1 MENSS
6 IDGGI
11 EPTSTESKMPLILA
25 IAAFVLGGLALVF
38 AFNAKSARTLTID
51 AMKKEVA
58 AAAEEAKQAAAIA
71 RNAGAGNEGIAEVKT
86 DFAQFEAKVKSDYS
100 ALIQSHREVIT
111 RTNELSARLAQLEQG
126 RRAAPAAGTPASS
139 SRANANNNAPAAGT
153 PVKAT
158 AGKYTVKKGDN
169 PSKIASELG
178 ISTKALMDANPGL
191 DPKRLQ
197 IGQQLNVPERR

>member
-11 EPTSTESKMPLILA
+11 EPTGTESKIPYILA
-25 IAAFVLGGLALVF
+25 IAAFILGGLAFIF

-51 AMKKEVA
+51 SMKKEVA

-71 RNAGAGNEGIAEVKT
+71 RNAGVGNEGIAEVKT

-126 RRAAPAAGTPASS
+126 RRSAPAAATPAPA
-139 SRANANNNAPAAGT
+139 RANNNAPAAGT
-153 PVKAT
+153 PAKAT
-158 AGKYTVKKGDN
+158 GGKYTVKKATIPAKSRAN
-169 PSKIASELG
+169 SAFPRKRSLMRIPESTRTASR
-178 ISTKALMDANPGL
+178 S
-191 DPKRLQ
+191 
-197 IGQQLNVPERR
+197 VSS

>member
-11 EPTSTESKMPLILA
+11 EPTGTESKIPLILA
-25 IAAFVLGGLALVF
+25 IAAFVLGGLAFIF
-38 AFNAKSARTLTID
+38 AFSAKSARILTID
-51 AMKKEVA
+51 SMKKEVA

-71 RNAGAGNEGIAEVKT
+71 RNAGAGNDDINEVKT
-86 DFAQFEAKVKSDYS
+86 DFAQFETKVKSDYS

-126 RRAAPAAGTPASS
+126 RRSAPAAATPAPA
-139 SRANANNNAPAAGT
+139 RANNNAPAAGT
-153 PVKAT
+153 PAKAT
-158 AGKYTVKKGDN
+158 GGKYTVKKGDY
-169 PSKIASELG
+169 PGKIASELG
-178 ISTKALMDANPGL
+178 ISTKALLEANPGIN
-191 DPKRLQ
+191 PNRLQ

>member
-11 EPTSTESKMPLILA
+11 EPTGTESKIPYILA
-25 IAAFVLGGLALVF
+25 IAAFVLGGLAFIF
-38 AFNAKSARTLTID
+38 AFNAKSALTRTKD
-51 AMKKEVA
+51 AMQKEVA

-71 RNAGAGNEGIAEVKT
+71 RNAGAGNDDINEVKT
-86 DFAQFEAKVKSDYS
+86 DFAQFETKVKSDYS

-126 RRAAPAAGTPASS
+126 RRSAPAAATPAPA
-139 SRANANNNAPAAGT
+139 RANNNAPAAGT
-153 PVKAT
+153 PAKAT
-158 AGKYTVKKGDN
+158 GGKYTVKKGDY
-169 PSKIASELG
+169 PGKIASELG
-178 ISTKALMDANPGL
+178 ISTKALLEANPGIN
-191 DPKRLQ
+191 PNRLQ

>member
-11 EPTSTESKMPLILA
+11 EPTGTESKIPLILA
-25 IAAFVLGGLALVF
+25 IAAFILGGLAFIF
-38 AFNAKSARTLTID
+38 AFSAKSARILTID
-51 AMKKEVA
+51 SMKKEVA

-71 RNAGAGNEGIAEVKT
+71 RNAGVGNDGIAEVKT

-126 RRAAPAAGTPASS
+126 RRSAPAAATPAPA
-139 SRANANNNAPAAGT
+139 RANNAPAAGT
-153 PVKAT
+153 PAKAT
-158 AGKYTVKKGDN
+158 GGKYTVKKGDY
-169 PSKIASELG
+169 PGKIANELG
-178 ISTKALMDANPGL
+178 ISTKALLDANPGL

>member
-11 EPTSTESKMPLILA
+11 EPTGTESKIPYILA
-25 IAAFVLGGLALVF
+25 IAAFVLGGLAFIF
-38 AFNAKSARTLTID
+38 AFNAKSALTRTKD
-51 AMKKEVA
+51 AMQKEVA

-71 RNAGAGNEGIAEVKT
+71 RNAGAGNDGINEVKT

-126 RRAAPAAGTPASS
+126 RRSAPAAATPAPA
-139 SRANANNNAPAAGT
+139 RANNAPAAGT
-153 PVKAT
+153 PAKAPG
-158 AGKYTVKKGDN
+158 GKYTVKKGDY
-169 PSKIASELG
+169 PGKIASELG
-178 ISTKALMDANPGL
+178 ISTKALLEANPGIN
-191 DPKRLQ
+191 PNRLQ

>member
-11 EPTSTESKMPLILA
+11 EPTGTESKIPLILA
-25 IAAFVLGGLALVF
+25 IAAFILGGLAFIF
-38 AFNAKSARTLTID
+38 AFNAKNARILTID
-51 AMKKEVA
+51 SMKKEVA

-71 RNAGAGNEGIAEVKT
+71 RNAGAGNDDINEVKT
-86 DFAQFEAKVKSDYS
+86 DFAQFETKVKSDYS

-126 RRAAPAAGTPASS
+126 RRSAPAAATPAPA
-139 SRANANNNAPAAGT
+139 RANNAPAAGT
-153 PVKAT
+153 PAKAT
-158 AGKYTVKKGDN
+158 GGKYTVKKGDN
-169 PSKIASELG
+169 PGKIARELG
-178 ISTKALMDANPGL
+178 IPLKALMDANPGL

>member
-11 EPTSTESKMPLILA
+11 EPTGTESKIPYILA
-25 IAAFVLGGLALVF
+25 IAAFVLGGLAFIF
-38 AFNAKSARTLTID
+38 AFNAKSALTRTKD
-51 AMKKEVA
+51 AMQKEVA

-71 RNAGAGNEGIAEVKT
+71 RNAGAGNDGINEVKT
-86 DFAQFEAKVKSDYS
+86 DFAQFETKVKSDYS

-126 RRAAPAAGTPASS
+126 RRSAPAAATPASS
-139 SRANANNNAPAAGT
+139 SRANNAPAAGT
-153 PVKAT
+153 PAKAT
-158 AGKYTVKKGDN
+158 GGKYTVKKGDN
-169 PSKIASELG
+169 PGKIARELG
-178 ISTKALMDANPGL
+178 IPLKALMDANPGL

>member
-11 EPTSTESKMPLILA
+11 EPTGTESKIPYILA
-25 IAAFVLGGLALVF
+25 IAAFVLGGLAFIF
-38 AFNAKSARTLTID
+38 AFNAKSALTRTKD
-51 AMKKEVA
+51 AMQKEVA

-71 RNAGAGNEGIAEVKT
+71 RNAGAGNDDINEVKT
-86 DFAQFEAKVKSDYS
+86 DFAQFETKVKSDYS

-126 RRAAPAAGTPASS
+126 RRSAPAAATPAPA
-139 SRANANNNAPAAGT
+139 RANNNAPAAGT
-153 PVKAT
+153 PAKAT
-158 AGKYTVKKGDN
+158 GGKYTVKKGDN
-169 PSKIASELG
+169 PGKIARELG

>member
-11 EPTSTESKMPLILA
+11 EPTGTESKIPYILA
-25 IAAFVLGGLALVF
+25 IAAFVLGGLAFIF
-38 AFNAKSARTLTID
+38 AFNAKSALTRTKD
-51 AMKKEVA
+51 AMQKEVA

-71 RNAGAGNEGIAEVKT
+71 RNAGVGNDGIAEVKT

-126 RRAAPAAGTPASS
+126 RRSAPAAATPAPA
-139 SRANANNNAPAAGT
+139 RANNAPAAGT
-153 PVKAT
+153 PAKAPG
-158 AGKYTVKKGDN
+158 GKYTVKKGDY
-169 PSKIASELG
+169 PGKIASELG
-178 ISTKALMDANPGL
+178 ISTKALLEANPGIN
-191 DPKRLQ
+191 PNRLQ

>member
-11 EPTSTESKMPLILA
+11 EPTGTESKIPLILA
-25 IAAFVLGGLALVF
+25 IAAFILGGLAFIF
-38 AFNAKSARTLTID
+38 AFSAKSARILTID
-51 AMKKEVA
+51 SMKKEVA

-71 RNAGAGNEGIAEVKT
+71 RNAGVGNEGIAEVKT

-126 RRAAPAAGTPASS
+126 RRSAPAAATPAPA
-139 SRANANNNAPAAGT
+139 RANNAPAAGT
-153 PVKAT
+153 PAKAPG
-158 AGKYTVKKGDN
+158 GKYTVKKGDY
-169 PSKIASELG
+169 PGKIASELG
-178 ISTKALMDANPGL
+178 ISTKALLEANPGIN
-191 DPKRLQ
+191 PNRLQ

>member
-11 EPTSTESKMPLILA
+11 EPTGTESKIPYILA
-25 IAAFVLGGLALVF
+25 IAAFVLGGLAFIF
-38 AFNAKSARTLTID
+38 AFNAKSALTRTKD
-51 AMKKEVA
+51 AMQKEVA

-71 RNAGAGNEGIAEVKT
+71 RNAGAGNDGINEVKT

-126 RRAAPAAGTPASS
+126 RRSAPAAATPAPA
-139 SRANANNNAPAAGT
+139 RANNAPAAGT
-153 PVKAT
+153 PAKAT
-158 AGKYTVKKGDN
+158 GGKYTVKKGDY
-169 PSKIASELG
+169 PGKIASELG
-178 ISTKALMDANPGL
+178 ISTKALLEANPGIN
-191 DPKRLQ
+191 PNRLQ

>member
-11 EPTSTESKMPLILA
+11 EPTGTESKIPLILA
-25 IAAFVLGGLALVF
+25 IAAFVLGGLAFIF
-38 AFNAKSARTLTID
+38 AFNAKSALTRTKD
-51 AMKKEVA
+51 AMQKEVA

-126 RRAAPAAGTPASS
+126 RRSAPAAATPAPA
-139 SRANANNNAPAAGT
+139 RANNAPAAGT
-153 PVKAT
+153 PAKAPG
-158 AGKYTVKKGDN
+158 GKYTVKKGDY
-169 PSKIASELG
+169 PGKIASELG
-178 ISTKALMDANPGL
+178 ISTKALLEANPGIN
-191 DPKRLQ
+191 PNRLQ

>member
-11 EPTSTESKMPLILA
+11 EPTGTESKIPLILA
-25 IAAFVLGGLALVF
+25 IAAFILGGLAFIF
-38 AFNAKSARTLTID
+38 AFSAKSALTRTKD
-51 AMKKEVA
+51 AMQKEVA

-71 RNAGAGNEGIAEVKT
+71 RNAGVGNEGIAEVKT
-86 DFAQFEAKVKSDYS
+86 DFAQFETKVKSDYS

-126 RRAAPAAGTPASS
+126 RRSAPAAATPAPA
-139 SRANANNNAPAAGT
+139 RANNAPAAGT
-153 PVKAT
+153 PAKAT
-158 AGKYTVKKGDN
+158 GGKYTVKKGDN
-169 PSKIASELG
+169 PGKIARELG
-178 ISTKALMDANPGL
+178 IPLKALMDANPGL

>member
-11 EPTSTESKMPLILA
+11 EPTGTESKIPLILA
-25 IAAFVLGGLALVF
+25 IAAFILGGLAFIF
-38 AFNAKSARTLTID
+38 AFSAKSALTRTKD
-51 AMKKEVA
+51 AMQKEVA

-71 RNAGAGNEGIAEVKT
+71 RNAGVGNEGIAEVKT
-86 DFAQFEAKVKSDYS
+86 DFAQFETKVKSDYS

-126 RRAAPAAGTPASS
+126 RRSAPAAATPAP
-139 SRANANNNAPAAGT
+139 SRANNAPAAGT
-153 PVKAT
+153 PAKAT
-158 AGKYTVKKGDN
+158 GGKYTVKKGDY
-169 PSKIASELG
+169 PGKIASELG
-178 ISTKALMDANPGL
+178 ISTKALLEANPGIN
-191 DPKRLQ
+191 PNRLQ

>member
-11 EPTSTESKMPLILA
+11 EPTGTESKIPLILA
-25 IAAFVLGGLALVF
+25 IAAFVLGGLAFIF
-38 AFNAKSARTLTID
+38 AFNAKSALTRTKD
-51 AMKKEVA
+51 AMQKEVA

-71 RNAGAGNEGIAEVKT
+71 RSAGDGNEGINEVKT

-126 RRAAPAAGTPASS
+126 RRSAPAAATPAPA
-139 SRANANNNAPAAGT
+139 RANNNAPAAGT
-153 PVKAT
+153 PAKAT
-158 AGKYTVKKGDN
+158 GGKYTVKKGDN
-169 PSKIASELG
+169 PGKIARELG
-178 ISTKALMDANPGL
+178 IPLKALMDANPGL

>member
-11 EPTSTESKMPLILA
+11 EPTGTESKIPLILA
-25 IAAFVLGGLALVF
+25 IAAFILGGLAFIF
-38 AFNAKSARTLTID
+38 AFSAKSARILTID
-51 AMKKEVA
+51 SMKKEVA

-71 RNAGAGNEGIAEVKT
+71 RNAGVGNEGIAEVKT

-126 RRAAPAAGTPASS
+126 RRSAPAAATPAPA
-139 SRANANNNAPAAGT
+139 RANNAPAAGT
-153 PVKAT
+153 PAKAT
-158 AGKYTVKKGDN
+158 GGKYTVKKGDY
-169 PSKIASELG
+169 PGKIASELG
-178 ISTKALMDANPGL
+178 ISTKALLEANPGIN
-191 DPKRLQ
+191 PNRLQ

>member
-11 EPTSTESKMPLILA
+11 EPTGTESKIPYILA
-25 IAAFVLGGLALVF
+25 IAAFVLGGLAFIF
-38 AFNAKSARTLTID
+38 AFNAKSALTRTKD
-51 AMKKEVA
+51 AMQKEVA

-71 RNAGAGNEGIAEVKT
+71 RNAGVGNEGIAEVKT

-126 RRAAPAAGTPASS
+126 RRSAPAAATPAPA
-139 SRANANNNAPAAGT
+139 RANNAPAAGT
-153 PVKAT
+153 PAKAPG
-158 AGKYTVKKGDN
+158 GKYTVKKGDN
-169 PSKIASELG
+169 PGKIARELG

>member
-11 EPTSTESKMPLILA
+11 EPTGTESKIPYILA
-25 IAAFVLGGLALVF
+25 IAAFVLGGLAFIF
-38 AFNAKSARTLTID
+38 AFNAKSALTRTKD
-51 AMKKEVA
+51 AMQKEVA

-71 RNAGAGNEGIAEVKT
+71 RNAGVGNDGINEVKT
-86 DFAQFEAKVKSDYS
+86 DFAQFETKVKSDYS

-126 RRAAPAAGTPASS
+126 RRSAPAAATPASS
-139 SRANANNNAPAAGT
+139 SRANNAPAAGT
-153 PVKAT
+153 PAKAT
-158 AGKYTVKKGDN
+158 GGKYTVKKGDN
-169 PSKIASELG
+169 PGKIARELG
-178 ISTKALMDANPGL
+178 IPLKALMDANPGL